1 MSDSI
6 QKSRRNFIK
15 KAVGS
20 AIITGVPSGIIAQ
33 PSHYIETL
41 AAPRNFTA
49 NDKVNIAVIGMGIMG
64 FNNAETST
72 QVPGVKLVAACDLY
86 TGRLDHAKEVY
97 GKDLFVT
104 KDYREII
111 ERKGWMFIRRRIVVQ
126 ACDDIRNVPSILPKA

>member
-1 MSDSI
+1 MFSAKTILFSVYQVIEPKDLSYLLAIVAKVVTSQALVNPKEHMSDSI

-72 QVPGVKLVAACDLY
+72 QVPGVKLVAACDL
-86 TGRLDHAKEVY
+86 
-97 GKDLFVT
+97 
-104 KDYREII
+104 
-111 ERKGWMFIRRRIVVQ
+111 
-126 ACDDIRNVPSILPKA
+126 